1 MLLGKIKQMK
11 NILLILLI
19 SIFISCNVGKDGR
32 KEIILEKIDEF
43 NKEKKEWYDLTQSI
57 LKDESVN
64 YKLGQLISPN
74 DLDKSIADKLN
85 DREIKYITVRNSPEF
100 QEVEYQK
107 DWDNSLGTQY
117 LQFTTCDTLKTKNG
131 YYQSD
136 SSPIEVFGIGDNWLI
151 WIDIDPI

>member
-1 MLLGKIKQMK
+1 
-11 NILLILLI
+11 
-19 SIFISCNVGKDGR
+19 
-32 KEIILEKIDEF
+32 
-43 NKEKKEWYDLTQSI
+43 
-57 LKDESVN
+57 
-64 YKLGQLISPN
+64 
-74 DLDKSIADKLN
+74 LN
-85 DREIKYITVRNSPEF
+85 DREIKYLTIRNSPEC

-151 WIDIDPI
+151 WIDNDPI